1 MRTPPAPPTPPPVEK
16 PGPAAAA
23 PAPSATTTPAN
34 PQTSE
39 AAPITLSPTLV
50 GLRPGDQVSG
60 VIDPSSEVAKAIL
73 QTVGATFSV
82 KSEATL
88 PPGVA
93 IDVRVVAVGATVQ
106 AVITEIGGIVQAPPI
121 PAELALA
128 SLDGEA
134 SQAPTLAVGTQV
146 TAHTVT
152 AVPQS
157 TPTLAPGDTLPIR
170 VTGAALPPTANPPST
185 MTGIVGTDPSNSQV
199 TIQTPQAS
207 FAFPSQ
213 TPPPAGARVAIEVS
227 VPPNAQPLGHPQPFV
242 VGAKIP
248 AVVLAANPGVSV
260 PSGKATAALA
270 PETPVVVRIT
280 SVHVP
285 AQMAQD
291 MGGGDKAKSVP
302 AVPAV
307 PVAPTVTGGP
317 GKKAHRMPPWVAGMV
332 TGHAAG
338 GGLLVRTDLGLLKM
352 DTPATLPPGTE
363 VEIEILGPASRP
375 EPTLAGQQSEAV
387 PASTLGGVPALLHQ
401 LGQTWPAMTEA
412 IAALQTVDPAIAQKV
427 VTPKIPAPNMSLT
440 NTFLMFMAALRG
452 GDIRGWFGD
461 EAAKTMERVG
471 QKNFLAKLV
480 GNISE
485 LAKLADDTPVGEW
498 RPMPLPLFDGKE
510 LQQIWMFTRQ
520 QQSDDADGDDGG
532 QEPATRFVI
541 ELELSEMGG
550 LQLDGLVQKK
560 RFDLILRSRQAL
572 PDSVRRDL
580 SQIMETSLGSTGYD
594 GSLVFEAGEFPVNPM
609 QDVEHR
615 AAAEELLANKG
626 GVEI

>member
-16 PGPAAAA
+16 PGPDAAA
-23 PAPSATTTPAN
+23 PAPPAATPPAN
-34 PQTSE
+34 SETAE

-50 GLRPGDQVSG
+50 GLRPGDQISG
-60 VIDPSSEVAKAIL
+60 VINPSSEVAKANL

-88 PPGVA
+88 PPGGA

-106 AVITEIGGIVQAPPI
+106 AVITDIGGIVQAPPI
-121 PAELALA
+121 PAELALV
-128 SLDGEA
+128 SLDGEI

-146 TAHTVT
+146 TATII
-152 AVPQS
+152 AVPQP
-157 TPTLAPGDTLPIR
+157 TPTLAPGDTLPLR
-170 VTGAALPPTANPPST
+170 VTGAALPPTANPLST
-185 MTGIVGTDPSNSQV
+185 MTGIVGTDPSKSQI
-199 TIQTPQAS
+199 TIHTPQAS
-207 FAFPSQ
+207 FVFPAQ
-213 TPPPAGARVAIEVS
+213 TPPPTGALVAIEVS
-227 VPPNAQPLGHPQPFV
+227 VPPNAQPLGLPQPFV

-248 AVVLAANPGVSV
+248 AVVLATNPGVSV

-270 PETPVVVRIT
+270 PGTPVVVRIT

-285 AQMAQD
+285 AQMAQG
-291 MGGGDKAKSVP
+291 MGAKNAAKSVP
-302 AVPAV
+302 VV
-307 PVAPTVTGGP
+307 PTVPGGP
-317 GKKAHRMPPWVAGMV
+317 APKAAPNAPVVAGVV

-363 VEIEILGPASRP
+363 VKIEILGPASRP
-375 EPTLAGQQSEAV
+375 DPALAGQLSEAI
-387 PASTLGGVPALLHQ
+387 PAPTPGGVPALLHQ
-401 LGQTWPAMTEA
+401 LGKTWPNMIEA
-412 IAALQTVDPAIAQKV
+412 IAAVQTVEPAIAQKV
-427 VTPKIPAPNMSLT
+427 VTAKIPAPNMSLT

-461 EAAKTMERVG
+461 EAAKTMERAG

-480 GNISE
+480 GDISE

-498 RPMPLPLFDGKE
+498 RPMPLPLFDGTE

-520 QQSDDADGDDGG
+520 QQSDDADGEDGD

-550 LQLDGLVQKK
+550 LQLDGLVQEN

-572 PDSVRRDL
+572 PEFVRRDL

-594 GSLVFEAGEFPVNPM
+594 GSLVFEAGDFPVNPM
-609 QDVEHR
+609 QDVEHH
-615 AAAEELLANKG
+615 AAAEELPANKG
-626 GVEI
+626 GVKI